1 MLVDLFSLLG
11 GTAQP
16 LQDSPFRHAQ
26 REAEGRQLHFA
37 QQQFEHEEDG
47 LLHRA
52 QIKEDRPAG
61 LSELLTPPLALKD
74 TTPTAL
80 GRVGRNRSYIATV
93 HLVSMGLGWEIGR
106 SPPEPVTSLCAWMD
120 AETGSSRAVPA

>member
-93 HLVSMGLGWEIGR
+93 HLVSMATLRVGARLAPLCGVFSR
-106 SPPEPVTSLCAWMD
+106 VCPPY
-120 AETGSSRAVPA
+120 SSVSQSEL